1 MKKKTLLDSFAV
13 LAWLQNEKGSQHVE
27 ELLYRAQGGN
37 EQVILNIINLGE
49 IFYRCARVQ
58 DISFARGIL
67 EEIRLLPIRIYSCPD
82 DLVLTAAEIKASYPM
97 AYADAFIVATALKEN
112 ATIITGDAEFKQVEH
127 LVKID
132 WLG

>member
-1 MKKKTLLDSFAV
+1 
-13 LAWLQNEKGSQHVE
+13 VE
-27 ELLYRAQGGN
+27 DLLYRAQGGN

-67 EEIRLLPIRIYSCPD
+67 EKIGLLPIRIYSCPD
-82 DLVLTAAEIKASYPM
+82 DLVLAAAEIKAGYPM
-97 AYADAFIVATALKEN
+97 AYADAFIVATALREN

-127 LVKID
+127 LVKIN